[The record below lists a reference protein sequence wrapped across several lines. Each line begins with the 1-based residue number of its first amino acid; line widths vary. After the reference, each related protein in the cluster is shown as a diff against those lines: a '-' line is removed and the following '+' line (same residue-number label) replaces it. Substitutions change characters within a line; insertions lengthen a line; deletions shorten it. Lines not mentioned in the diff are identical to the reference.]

1 MSKWRLVE
9 AEVSERK
16 VEGQSITD
24 LRPTAHN
31 PAFDQEDKKQIQ
43 TGGVRK
49 RRSSRAYSGARD
61 RSGTLDDYGLEEDD
75 AYQQLSAEDLTYATH
90 LACNNIEYL
99 FSTDSLVVNGDLYL
113 RSLMDC
119 EGYVPLVYIL
129 QYPDLMY
136 SVASADDIMAALAA
150 NSMCTL
156 QVDTVNGTLRL
167 KENWKAY
174 LMPNNSGGMGLSQRW
189 IKDVVDNGSVPV
201 AGASS
206 ASAPIPIAGARAGA
220 AGLSA
225 GAREFVSSSPAAGSP
240 LRPDAFTFVP
250 K

>member
-9 AEVSERK
+9 AEVASVQ

-31 PAFDQEDKKQIQ
+31 PAFDKEDKKQVQ
-43 TGGVRK
+43 MGGVRK
-49 RRSSRAYSGARD
+49 RRSSRSYTGARD
-61 RSGTLDDYGLEEDD
+61 RSGTLDNYGLEEDD
-75 AYQQLSAEDLTYATH
+75 AFQQLSAEDLAYATH

-119 EGYVPLVYIL
+119 EGYVPLLYLL

-136 SVASADDIMAALAA
+136 SVASADNIMAALSVNAK
-150 NSMCTL
+150 STL
-156 QVDTVNGTLRL
+156 QVDAVNGTVRL
-167 KENWKAY
+167 KENWAQY

-189 IKDVVDNGSVPV
+189 IKDEPT
-201 AGASS
+201 AGAAAAVPIPM
-206 ASAPIPIAGARAGA
+206 ASAGAA

-225 GAREFVSSSPAAGSP
+225 GAKEFVSSSPAAGSP

-250 K
+250 T